1 MNGKRVFEV
10 ETLDVTDRYKLMTGL
25 IVPRPIGWI
34 GSRDPAGNDNVAP
47 FSFFN
52 MVSGSPPTL
61 LFTTGMSVRVKD
73 TLANVRA
80 TGVFTVS
87 VVSEEMATAMNLTS
101 ADHPAEVDEF
111 DAAGISKIEGDV
123 VAAPMVADA
132 KANFECEVT
141 FIHEVGDGPSASVVF
156 GQVLRIHVLESL
168 LDGTRIDLAG
178 LKAVGRLT
186 GPWYSKTTELF
197 AMERPE
203 ADALENLE

>member
-1 MNGKRVFEV
+1 MTGKRVFEM
-10 ETLDVTDRYKLMTGL
+10 ETLDVTDRYKLMAGL

-101 ADHPAEVDEF
+101 ADHPADVDEF
-111 DAAGISKIEGDV
+111 DAGMTKLVEG
-123 VAAPMVADA
+123 
-132 KANFECEVT
+132 F
-141 FIHEVGDGPSASVVF
+141 
-156 GQVLRIHVLESL
+156 SL
-168 LDGTRIDLAG
+168 LRQ
-178 LKAVGRLT
+178 
-186 GPWYSKTTELF
+186 
-197 AMERPE
+197 
-203 ADALENLE
+203 